1 MTQSPTGATNRNVVL
16 IIATISAFVVPFLVS
31 SINIALPDM
40 SGDLHMEAVVMT
52 WVNTIYFLAI
62 AMAQVPMGRLADIYG
77 RKKLYLLGL
86 VIAIVASAMAALSN
100 SVVMLLISRALQG
113 VGAGMTFNN
122 IMAIL
127 TSVFPAGERGR
138 ALGINMAG
146 TYGGLI
152 MGPLVGGLLTD
163 AFGWRSIF
171 IFSGIC
177 SFLLILPVLF
187 FLKGEWREAR
197 GEKFDLAGSVV
208 YGIAMAVFM
217 YGFSALPAW
226 RAAVFLLLG
235 TAGLFY
241 FTRRELKMP
250 SPVLDFRLFRQNRV
264 FLFANLAT
272 LINYMATFTVTFLL
286 SLYLQHIKA
295 LEPDQAGLVLMASS
309 IPMTII
315 TPLAGRLSDRI
326 EPRLVAATGM
336 AVGCAALVLL
346 IFLNHAT
353 PLWYI
358 ILTLVLYGIGI
369 GLFSSPN
376 TNAIL
381 GSVEKKVLGVAS
393 GTIGTMRTG
402 GMMLSLG
409 IMMIL
414 FSIYIG
420 QAEIT
425 PTYYPQFLMSAR
437 VGFIV
442 FTVIGIGG
450 VIAQLAGREKQG
462 GRDYDERGKHSWEGF
477 KP

>member
-1 MTQSPTGATNRNVVL
+1 MTQSSTGATNKNVVL
-16 IIATISAFVVPFLVS
+16 IIATVSAFVVPFLVS
-31 SINIALPDM
+31 SINVALPKM
-40 SGDLHMEAVVMT
+40 SSDLHMEAVVMT

-86 VIAIVASAMAALSN
+86 VISIAASVAAALSN

-113 VGAGMTFNN
+113 IGAGMTFNT
-122 IMAIL
+122 IIAIL
-127 TSVFPAGERGR
+127 TSVFPAEARGK

-163 AFGWRSIF
+163 EFGWQSIF
-171 IFSGIC
+171 IFSACC
-177 SFLLILPVLF
+177 SFLLIVPVF
-187 FLKGEWREAR
+187 FYLKGEWREAR
-197 GEKFDLAGSVV
+197 GEKFDLAGSIT
-208 YGIAMAVFM
+208 YGIAMAMFM
-217 YGFSALPAW
+217 YGFSTLPGW
-226 RAAVFLLLG
+226 PGMVFLVLG
-235 TAGLFY
+235 IAGLFY
-241 FTRRELKMP
+241 FVRRELKMP
-250 SPVLDFRLFRQNRV
+250 SPILDFSLFQRNRV
-264 FLFANLAT
+264 FLFSNLAT
-272 LINYMATFTVTFLL
+272 LINYLATFAVTFLL
-286 SLYLQHIKA
+286 SLYLQHIKE

-336 AVGCAALVLL
+336 AVGCLALVLL
-346 IFLNHAT
+346 IFLNNTT
-353 PLWYI
+353 PIWYV

-376 TNAIL
+376 TNAIM
-381 GSVEKKVLGVAS
+381 GSVERKVLGVAS

-425 PTYYPQFLMSAR
+425 PVYYPEFLASVR

-442 FTVIGIGG
+442 FTVLGIGG
-450 VIAQLAGREKQG
+450 VAGQLAARK
-462 GRDYDERGKHSWEGF
+462 KA
-477 KP
+477 